1 MIKEILSKLKRKN
14 SKSVKSVKTVAS
26 KKASKKTTKKS
37 GKRGKVILY
46 STKTCQW
53 CAKTKAFFKAN
64 KVSFTSKDVGSNKAA
79 AQEMIKKS
87 GQQSVPVVDVGGK
100 IIVGFNEGKLKSALG
115 L

>member
-1 MIKEILSKLKRKN
+1 MIKEILAKLTKN
-14 SKSVKSVKTVAS
+14 QKGKSVKSVDS
-26 KKASKKTTKKS
+26 KKVSKKTTKKS

-53 CAKTKAFFKAN
+53 CAKTKEFFRAN
-64 KVSFTSKDVGSNKAA
+64 KIAFTNKSVDSDKAA

-100 IIVGFNEGKLKSALG
+100 IIVGYNEGKLKSALG
-115 L
+115 I